1 MDKRFKPIGGMFQ
14 GVRGS
19 TSVGGSAKYAGKLLK
34 LDANGKV
41 DDSVLSESV
50 RQASSVAEDLE
61 EEKRVRA
68 AADTA
73 LSERQ
78 EGYET
83 ASAARLSELT
93 TLLAAVQDA
102 VDALAGKE
110 AGDIAGVNADV
121 SALQNRATALENAST
136 TQAGQI
142 STLQA
147 ASTALDNAL
156 TALRSR
162 VAAIELSVNGDDAH
176 SGLIQ
181 DVSSL
186 SRQITDLNTVYSTLT
201 AQMTE
206 WVNAMMTLRAELTS
220 VETDLSSYK
229 ESTDVRLQGVDSAI
243 SSLNDKVD
251 EIYDRLVNGQNG

>member
-83 ASAARLSELT
+83 ASAARLSELA
-93 TLLAAVQDA
+93 TLLAAVQNA

-121 SALQNRATALENAST
+121 SALQNRATSLENASS

-162 VAAIELSVNGDDAH
+162 VAALELSVNGDASH

-181 DVSSL
+181 AVAE
-186 SRQITDLNTVYSTLT
+186 LNAVYNTLNAAVT
-201 AQMTE
+201 TLNGQMTE
-206 WVNAMMTLRAELTS
+206 WVNAMTTLRAELTS

-229 ESTDVRLQGVDSAI
+229 ESTDIRLQGIDSSI

-251 EIYDRLVNGQNG
+251 EIYERLVNG

>member
-83 ASAARLSELT
+83 ASAARLSELA
-93 TLLAAVQDA
+93 TLLAAVQNA

-110 AGDIAGVNADV
+110 AGDIAGANADI

-162 VAAIELSVNGDDAH
+162 VAALELSVNGDASH

-181 DVSSL
+181 AVA
-186 SRQITDLNTVYSTLT
+186 DLNAVYNTLNAAVT
-201 AQMTE
+201 TLNGQMTE
-206 WVNAMMTLRAELTS
+206 WVNAMTTLRAELTG

-229 ESTDVRLQGVDSAI
+229 ESTDIRLQGIDSAI

-251 EIYDRLVNGQNG
+251 EIYDRLVNS

>member
-19 TSVGGSAKYAGKLLK
+19 TTKGGSAKYAGKLLK
-34 LDANGKV
+34 LDADGKV
-41 DDSVLSESV
+41 DDSVLSDSV

-78 EGYET
+78 ESYET
-83 ASAARLSELT
+83 ASAARLSELA

-102 VDALAGKE
+102 IDVLAGKE
-110 AGDIAGVNADV
+110 DGDIAGVNADIG
-121 SALQNRATALENAST
+121 AIQHRTTALENAST

-162 VAAIELSVNGDDAH
+162 VAALELSVNGDASH

-181 DVSSL
+181 AVAE
-186 SRQITDLNTVYSTLT
+186 LNAVYNTLNAAVT
-201 AQMTE
+201 TLNGQMTE
-206 WVNAMMTLRAELTS
+206 WVNAMTTLRAELTG

-229 ESTDVRLQGVDSAI
+229 ESTDIRLQGIDSSMA
-243 SSLNDKVD
+243 SLSAKVD
-251 EIYDRLVNGQNG
+251 EIYDRLVNSQNG